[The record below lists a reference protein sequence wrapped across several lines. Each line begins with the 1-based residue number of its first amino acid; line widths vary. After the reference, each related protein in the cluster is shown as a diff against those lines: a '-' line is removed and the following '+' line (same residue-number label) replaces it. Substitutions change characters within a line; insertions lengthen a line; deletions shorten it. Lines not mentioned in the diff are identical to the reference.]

1 MKISQYKAGLS
12 ENGIKMFDNIRD
24 AYELE
29 SVKDLINLRVAAECW
44 ETMVI
49 TRHEINNPEEG
60 RKPPFTVNKEA
71 KAQLM
76 SALEKLNLWKHK

>member
-24 AYELE
+24 AYQLE
-29 SVKDLINLRVAAECW
+29 EVKDMILLRIAAENW
-44 ETMVI
+44 ESMI
-49 TRHEINNPEEG
+49 KTRQEINDSDAEG
-60 RKPPFTVNKEA
+60 KPPHSINKEA

-76 SALEKLNLWKHK
+76 SALEKLHLWNHK